1 MRPPSQG
8 DSAIGLDCERLSAI
22 LRRVTA
28 DERRGDE
35 EKKEISKLIKR
46 LMKLLLERSDK
57 VPRSKRNGSRA
68 HSV

>member
-8 DSAIGLDCERLSAI
+8 DGALGLDCERLSAI

-28 DERRGDE
+28 DPRRTEE

-46 LMKLLLERSDK
+46 LMTLLLERSDK
-57 VPRSKRNGSRA
+57 APRSKRNGSRE
-68 HSV
+68 HST